1 MAKALPF
8 SAATPPSGNPPDTA
22 HSNSAAELEIRGER
36 WLTTVMVESE
46 SSSATTSESVPAK
59 AAPTAVAFLGP
70 EGSFSHLVTQ
80 LHFPAGDVTLA
91 PCKDIPGVFQQVRE
105 TPGCIGI
112 VPIENSSGGII
123 TPTVDCILED
133 SAAYQIIEEMTLNVR
148 LALLGHQGSEV
159 KRIYS
164 HFAPFHHC
172 SEWLA
177 KHYPDAEQIVAPST
191 SSSIETAAAQ
201 PDAAAIGPR
210 DNAARHGLEV
220 LHFPIEAEVPNVTQF
235 FAVTR
240 VGNDV
245 PPSEDA
251 KTSLVVMLPDSSGS
265 LCDFLTPF
273 ARAEV
278 NLKRIESRPIRGRPN
293 TYRFFVE
300 VDGHTSSPEV
310 RQALNNAEAVS
321 ESIHNM
327 GSYPAGTRY
336 ES

>member
-1 MAKALPF
+1 
-8 SAATPPSGNPPDTA
+8 
-22 HSNSAAELEIRGER
+22 
-36 WLTTVMVESE
+36 MVESE
-46 SSSATTSESVPAK
+46 SNTAAGGNNSQSP

-80 LHFPAGDVTLA
+80 LHFPEGDVEFA
-91 PCKDIPGVFQQVRE
+91 PCKDIPGVFQHVRE
-105 TPGCIGI
+105 NSGSVGI

-133 SAAYQIIEEMTLNVR
+133 SSAYQIIEEMTLNVR
-148 LALLGHQGSEV
+148 LALLGRKGAEV

-172 SEWLA
+172 GEWLA
-177 KHYPDAEQIVAPST
+177 SHYPDAELIVAPST
-191 SSSIETAAAQ
+191 SSSIETAVAQ
-201 PDAAAIGPR
+201 SDTAAIGPR
-210 DNAARHGLEV
+210 DNAARKGLDV

-235 FAVTR
+235 FAITR
-240 VGNDV
+240 AGINV
-245 PPSEDA
+245 PPGDDS

-273 ARAEV
+273 ARAAV

-310 RQALNNAEAVS
+310 RQALSNAEAVS

>member
-1 MAKALPF
+1 
-8 SAATPPSGNPPDTA
+8 
-22 HSNSAAELEIRGER
+22 
-36 WLTTVMVESE
+36 MVEPE
-46 SSSATTSESVPAK
+46 SSSAASGENNQPQAT
-59 AAPTAVAFLGP
+59 PTAVAFLGP
-70 EGSFSHLVTQ
+70 EGSFSHILTQ
-80 LHFPAGDVTLA
+80 LHFPDSEVTLA
-91 PCKDIPGVFQQVRE
+91 PCKDIPSVFQHVRE
-105 TPGCIGI
+105 NPGSIGI

-133 SAAYQIIEEMTLNVR
+133 SSAYQIIEEMTLNVR
-148 LALLGHQGSEV
+148 LALLGRHGGEV

-172 SEWLA
+172 GEWLA
-177 KHYPDAEQIVAPST
+177 KYYPDAEQIVAAST

-210 DNAARHGLEV
+210 DNAARQGLDV

-235 FAVTR
+235 FAITR
-240 VGNDV
+240 AGLDV
-245 PPSEDA
+245 LPSEDS

-300 VDGHTSSPEV
+300 VDGHANSPKV
-310 RQALNNAEAVS
+310 RQALTNAEAVS

-327 GSYPAGTRY
+327 GSYPASRRY

>member
-1 MAKALPF
+1 
-8 SAATPPSGNPPDTA
+8 
-22 HSNSAAELEIRGER
+22 
-36 WLTTVMVESE
+36 MVEPE
-46 SSSATTSESVPAK
+46 PSSATSGEKNQSESAS
-59 AAPTAVAFLGP
+59 TTVAFLGP

-80 LHFPAGDVTLA
+80 LHFPGKNVTLA
-91 PCKDIPGVFQQVRE
+91 PCKDIPGVFQHVRE
-105 TPGCIGI
+105 NPGSIGI

-133 SAAYQIIEEMTLNVR
+133 SSAYQIIEEMTLNVR
-148 LALLGHQGSEV
+148 LALLGREGEEV

-172 SEWLA
+172 GEWLTE
-177 KHYPDAEQIVAPST
+177 HYPDAEQIVAPST
-191 SSSIETAAAQ
+191 SSSIQTAASQA
-201 PDAAAIGPR
+201 DSAAIGPR
-210 DNAARHGLEV
+210 DNAARQGLDI

-235 FAVTR
+235 FAITR

-245 PPSEDA
+245 PPSADA

-300 VDGHTSSPEV
+300 VDGHTSSPNV
-310 RQALNNAEAVS
+310 RQALTNAEAVS